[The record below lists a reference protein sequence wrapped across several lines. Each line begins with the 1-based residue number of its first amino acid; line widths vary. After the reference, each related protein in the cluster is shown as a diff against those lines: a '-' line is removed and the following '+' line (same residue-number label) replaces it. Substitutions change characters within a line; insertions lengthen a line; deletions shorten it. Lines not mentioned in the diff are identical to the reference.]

1 MRKRKALAVLIAPII
16 LGGFLF
22 TNTSYQVNAAEVSD
36 IELVRDNG
44 ISTDLDLTDTTIINA
59 AQMSLSPYMLMG
71 TINIING
78 DPNSDVNYSLQ
89 GDWLVGWPT
98 GRIDATNINDLSIVD
113 YRGSGAGWT
122 LSAKLGDFSRVCLIH
137 WMAQVSIM
145 QVPI

>member
-1 MRKRKALAVLIAPII
+1 M
-16 LGGFLF
+16 
-22 TNTSYQVNAAEVSD
+22 
-36 IELVRDNG
+36 VRDNG
-44 ISTDLDLTDTTIINA
+44 ISTDLDLTDTTIINGQVTNA

-145 QVPI
+145 QVLI